1 MGFLLGISPQQ
12 NLALLQLH
20 RLKHAPAKVV
30 PALLR
35 TEHNRP
41 TLGAMSN
48 NNVLSRSRNSRMVA
62 GVLGGIAEHFGWDA
76 NLLRVVFLVSMLL
89 PGPQL
94 LAYLVAWIIMPDE
107 SQF

>member
-1 MGFLLGISPQQ
+1 MGFLLGISPQR
-12 NLALLQLH
+12 NLALLKLH

-30 PALLR
+30 PALLH

-41 TLGAMSN
+41 TLRAMSN

>member
-1 MGFLLGISPQQ
+1 
-12 NLALLQLH
+12 
-20 RLKHAPAKVV
+20 
-30 PALLR
+30 
-35 TEHNRP
+35 
-41 TLGAMSN
+41 MSN

-76 NLLRVVFLVSMLL
+76 NLLRVVFLFSMLL